1 MAERQR
7 FPRLDQVTDIEV
19 PLSVVLAEKTFPL
32 EQILELRPGA
42 VLSFA
47 RRPESP
53 LVLHVNGSRVG
64 TGRAVD
70 AEDRLAFRLDEIEIL
85 EAE

>member
-1 MAERQR
+1 MTERQR
-7 FPRLDQVTDIEV
+7 FPRIDQVTDIEV

-32 EQILELRPGA
+32 EQILELRPGV
-42 VLSFA
+42 VLSFS

-70 AEDRLAFRLDEIEIL
+70 AEDRLAFRLDEIEVF
-85 EAE
+85 EAK